1 MGKTI
6 TMKPGVADVF
16 QGCSARAGRK
26 QEASFMA
33 RRNRSSIRKERI
45 IMLASS
51 VLVLAALT
59 VTGVYV
65 RNNNR
70 AEKEDY
76 VVDFEALEQNS
87 TELAENT
94 VDGEELDTLF
104 AGVGT
109 DDLDYDPSFQEANSK
124 HVENLEETEKAEG
137 LKETEKSAQKDTIDT
152 IEEKIKEKQEEK
164 EKQKTADTES
174 DQSQKEETDQKE
186 KKEETVKKSDS
197 EKTEEQAQEEEGMF
211 DETVDT
217 VMSGEVQAEGIST
230 TVQPELD
237 FGEEDSLVWPIVG
250 DVLINY
256 SMDKT
261 IYFPTLDQYKY
272 NPAIVIAATQGENI
286 AAAADGRVT
295 SVSYDSGTG
304 NTVVM
309 ELGNGYEL
317 TYGQLE
323 NITVS
328 EGSYVQVGDV
338 IGTVAVPTR
347 YYSTEGTNVYFKLTK
362 DGEPVN
368 PMSKLQ

>member
-1 MGKTI
+1 
-6 TMKPGVADVF
+6 
-16 QGCSARAGRK
+16 
-26 QEASFMA
+26 MA
-33 RRNRSSIRKERI
+33 RRNRSNIRKERI

-70 AEKEDY
+70 SEKEDY
-76 VVDFEALEQNS
+76 VVDFETLEQS
-87 TELAENT
+87 SAELAENM

-109 DDLDYDPSFQEANSK
+109 DDLDYDPNFQEANSL
-124 HVENLEETEKAEG
+124 HVENTDDSDKFGEVE
-137 LKETEKSAQKDTIDT
+137 T
-152 IEEKIKEKQEEK
+152 IEEKIKEKKEKEEK
-164 EKQKTADTES
+164 EKKEKEKETES
-174 DQSQKEETDQKE
+174 GKEADQS
-186 KKEETVKKSDS
+186 KKEETKPEDEEQKKDDPVKKSAA
-197 EKTEEQAQEEEGMF
+197 EKKEGQAQEDEEAEAGMF
-211 DETVDT
+211 DEDVDT
-217 VMSGEVQAEGIST
+217 VMSEEVQADGIST

-237 FGEEDSLVWPIVG
+237 FGEEDGLVWPIVG
-250 DVLINY
+250 DVLINF

-286 AAAADGRVT
+286 SAAADGRVT
-295 SVSYDSGTG
+295 SVSYDPGTG

-328 EGSYVQVGDV
+328 EGSYVQVGDG
-338 IGTVAVPTR
+338 IGTVAAPTK

-368 PMSKLQ
+368 PLSKLQ

>member
-1 MGKTI
+1 
-6 TMKPGVADVF
+6 
-16 QGCSARAGRK
+16 
-26 QEASFMA
+26 MA

-51 VLVLAALT
+51 VFVLAALT

-65 RNNNR
+65 RNSNR

-76 VVDFEALEQNS
+76 VVDFEALEQNG
-87 TELAENT
+87 TELAENM
-94 VDGEELDTLF
+94 VSGEELDTLF

-109 DDLDYDPSFQEANSK
+109 DDLDYDPSFQEANSL
-124 HVENLEETEKAEG
+124 HVENTEDGVKSDRKSGEKAA
-137 LKETEKSAQKDTIDT
+137 ETKT
-152 IEEKIKEKQEEK
+152 IEEKVAEKNQEE
-164 EKQKTADTES
+164 D
-174 DQSQKEETDQKE
+174 E
-186 KKEETVKKSDS
+186 KKTEKSGQAKTDEPKKDDPV
-197 EKTEEQAQEEEGMF
+197 EKSAAQKSGEKVDKNQEEEAGMF
-211 DETVDT
+211 DETVDD
-217 VMSGEVQAEGIST
+217 VLSDEVQAEAIST

-237 FGEEDSLVWPIVG
+237 FGEDDALVWPIVG

-272 NPAIVIAATQGENI
+272 NPAIVISATQGENI
-286 AAAADGRVT
+286 TAAADGRVT
-295 SVSYDSGTG
+295 SVSYDPGTG

-328 EGSYVQVGDV
+328 EGSFVHVGDG
-338 IGTVAVPTR
+338 IGTVAAPTK

-368 PMSKLQ
+368 PMSKLN

>member
-1 MGKTI
+1 
-6 TMKPGVADVF
+6 
-16 QGCSARAGRK
+16 
-26 QEASFMA
+26 MA
-33 RRNRSSIRKERI
+33 RRNRSNIRKERI

-70 AEKEDY
+70 SEKEDY
-76 VVDFEALEQNS
+76 VVDFETLEQS
-87 TELAENT
+87 SAELAENM

-109 DDLDYDPSFQEANSK
+109 DDLDYDPNFQEANSL
-124 HVENLEETEKAEG
+124 HVENTDDSDKFGEVE
-137 LKETEKSAQKDTIDT
+137 T
-152 IEEKIKEKQEEK
+152 IEEKIKEKKEKEEK
-164 EKQKTADTES
+164 EKKEKEAES
-174 DQSQKEETDQKE
+174 DKEADQS
-186 KKEETVKKSDS
+186 KKEETKPEDEEQKKDDPVKKSAA
-197 EKTEEQAQEEEGMF
+197 EKKEGQAPEDKEAEAGMF
-211 DETVDT
+211 DENVDT
-217 VMSGEVQAEGIST
+217 VMSEEVQADGIST

-237 FGEEDSLVWPIVG
+237 FGEEDGLVCPIVG
-250 DVLINY
+250 DVLINF

-286 AAAADGRVT
+286 SAAADGRVT
-295 SVSYDSGTG
+295 SVSYDPGTG

-328 EGSYVQVGDV
+328 EGSYVQVGDG
-338 IGTVAVPTR
+338 IGTVAAPTK

-368 PMSKLQ
+368 PLSKLQ

>member
-1 MGKTI
+1 
-6 TMKPGVADVF
+6 
-16 QGCSARAGRK
+16 
-26 QEASFMA
+26 MA
-33 RRNRSSIRKERI
+33 RRNRNSINKERI

-51 VLVLAALT
+51 VFVLAALT

-70 AEKEDY
+70 AERENY
-76 VVDFEALEQNS
+76 VVDFEALEQS
-87 TELAENT
+87 SAELAENM
-94 VDGEELDTLF
+94 VSGEELDTLF
-104 AGVGT
+104 ADVGT
-109 DDLDYDPSFQEANSK
+109 DDLDYDPSFQEANSL
-124 HVENLEETEKAEG
+124 HVENTG
-137 LKETEKSAQKDTIDT
+137 
-152 IEEKIKEKQEEK
+152 KQEEK
-164 EKQKTADTES
+164 SGQKAGDAKESSKADQNQDTEKPKKDDPVAKS
-174 DQSQKEETDQKE
+174 SAKKKNATTDET
-186 KKEETVKKSDS
+186 
-197 EKTEEQAQEEEGMF
+197 QEEEAGMF

-217 VMSGEVQAEGIST
+217 VMSDDVQAEGIST

-237 FGEEDSLVWPIVG
+237 FNEADGLVWPIVG

-272 NPAIVIAATQGENI
+272 NPAIVISASQGEQI
-286 AAAADGRVT
+286 SAAADGRVT
-295 SVSYDSGTG
+295 SVSYDPGTG

-309 ELGNGYEL
+309 DLGNGYEL

-328 EGSYVQVGDV
+328 EGSYVSVGDG
-338 IGTVAVPTR
+338 IGTVAQPTK
-347 YYSTEGTNVYFKLTK
+347 YYSLEGTNVYFKLTK

>member
-1 MGKTI
+1 
-6 TMKPGVADVF
+6 
-16 QGCSARAGRK
+16 
-26 QEASFMA
+26 MA

-51 VLVLAALT
+51 VFVLAALT

-70 AEKEDY
+70 SEKEDY
-76 VVDFEALEQNS
+76 VVDFEALEQS
-87 TELAENT
+87 SEDLAENM

-109 DDLDYDPSFQEANSK
+109 DDLDYDPSFQEANSL
-124 HVENLEETEKAEG
+124 HVENTGDTNGTISGIKKTET
-137 LKETEKSAQKDTIDT
+137 KETEEKSGQAKSGETDESED
-152 IEEKIKEKQEEK
+152 EK
-164 EKQKTADTES
+164 EQAADKKDNPVKQNAEN
-174 DQSQKEETDQKE
+174 
-186 KKEETVKKSDS
+186 KKEPATDK
-197 EKTEEQAQEEEGMF
+197 AEEEEEAGMF

-217 VMSGEVQAEGIST
+217 VMSDEVQAEGIAT

-237 FGEEDSLVWPIVG
+237 FSEEDGLVWPIVG

-256 SMDKT
+256 SMDQT

-272 NPAIVIAATQGENI
+272 NPAIVISATQGEAI
-286 AAAADGRVT
+286 SAAADGRVT
-295 SVSYDSGTG
+295 SVSYDPGTG

-328 EGSYVQVGDV
+328 EGSYVHVGDG
-338 IGTVAVPTR
+338 IGTVAAPTK
-347 YYSTEGTNVYFKLTK
+347 YYSLEGTNVYFKLTK

-368 PMSKLQ
+368 PMSKLN

>member
-1 MGKTI
+1 
-6 TMKPGVADVF
+6 
-16 QGCSARAGRK
+16 
-26 QEASFMA
+26 MA

-51 VLVLAALT
+51 VFVLAALT

-76 VVDFEALEQNS
+76 VVDFEALEQSS
-87 TELAENT
+87 TELAENM
-94 VDGEELDTLF
+94 VSGEELDTLF

-109 DDLDYDPSFQEANSK
+109 DDLDYDPSFQEANSL
-124 HVENLEETEKAEG
+124 HVENTENGLRVDTKSGEKTTETK
-137 LKETEKSAQKDTIDT
+137 T
-152 IEEKIKEKQEEK
+152 IEEKVKEKNQEE
-164 EKQKTADTES
+164 EQE
-174 DQSQKEETDQKE
+174 E
-186 KKEETVKKSDS
+186 KKEEQTKKADQTKKDEPKKDDPVEKNAAEKKSSGTDQS
-197 EKTEEQAQEEEGMF
+197 KEEEEAGMF
-211 DETVDT
+211 DETVDD
-217 VMSGEVQAEGIST
+217 VLSDEVEAEAIST
-230 TVQPELD
+230 TVQPKLD
-237 FGEEDSLVWPIVG
+237 FSEEDGLVWPIVG

-256 SMDKT
+256 SMDQT

-286 AAAADGRVT
+286 SAAADGRVT

-328 EGSYVQVGDV
+328 EGSFVHVGDG
-338 IGTVAVPTR
+338 IGTVAAPTK
-347 YYSTEGTNVYFKLTK
+347 YYSLEGTNVYFKLTK